1 MKRKQLKR
9 THILQLITTLAIIL
23 LINYIGSFL
32 FTRIDL
38 TEEKR
43 YSLAPETRQIIRN
56 LDDVIYVRVYLDGEL
71 PMGFTRLKTAINELL
86 DEFRA
91 YAPRNIQYEFI
102 DPSAD
107 PDTRIRNNVFAQL
120 YDAGLQPTNA
130 QVRQKDGSVSQKI
143 VFPGAILTYREVDIP
158 INLLKNNP
166 GLSGEVNLHQS
177 IQALEYEFVSM
188 IRNISSETIERVAFL
203 EGHGELD
210 AYHVGDITK
219 GLANFY
225 QVDRGAINGRLGLL
239 DPYSAVIIAK
249 PVERFPEEDKFVIDQ
264 YIMNGGKVLWL
275 IDPVKVS
282 MDSLFM
288 GNTVA
293 FYESLNLE
301 DQLFRYGIRL
311 NPNLVKDIQCNV
323 IPVNKGVLGGQD
335 NWQLSPW
342 FYYPILS
349 PGNDHLITR
358 SLNMILINYGS
369 VIDTV
374 GEDSGVR
381 KTVLLKTSPYS
392 QQVSVPLYISLRET
406 DARPAESE
414 FNRSHLPLGV
424 LLEGEFES
432 VFSNRSVPE
441 NVSGEPV
448 SIREKS
454 LPTKMIVVA
463 DGDIIQNEVTD
474 SPDGPSIAPLGFD
487 RFTNQTFGNREFL
500 LNAIN
505 YLTDETSLMR
515 LRGRELRLRMLD
527 RQKTADEATKWKLIN
542 TLVPVLMV
550 ILFGILTWFERRR
563 KYSRRVS

>member
-43 YSLAPETRQIIRN
+43 YSLAPETRQIIRD

-107 PDTRIRNNVFAQL
+107 PDSRIRNNVFTQL
-120 YDAGLQPTNA
+120 YEAGLQPTNA

-143 VFPGAILTYREVDIP
+143 VFPGAILTYREVEIP
-158 INLLKNNP
+158 LNLLKNNH

-177 IQALEYEFVSM
+177 IQALEYELVSM
-188 IRNISSETIERVAFL
+188 IRNLSSETIEKVAFL

-249 PVERFPEEDKFVIDQ
+249 PVETFPEEDKFVIDQ

-275 IDPVKVS
+275 IDPVMVS

-293 FYESLNLE
+293 YYESLNLE

-358 SLNMILINYGS
+358 ALNMILINYGS

-392 QQVSVPLYISLRET
+392 QQVPVPLYISLRET

-432 VFSNRSVPE
+432 VFSNRSVPK
-441 NVSGEPV
+441 NVIGEPV
-448 SIREKS
+448 GIREKS

-463 DGDIIQNEVTD
+463 DGDIIRNEVTD

-505 YLTDETSLMR
+505 YLTDETGLMR

-527 RQKTADEATKWKLIN
+527 RKRTADEATKWKLIN
-542 TLVPVLMV
+542 TIVPVLMV